1 MTPAL
6 RISVVLC
13 TYNGEAYLAE
23 QLRTLLVQ
31 SRLPDEVVIGDDASS
46 DGTWAIVEAFAAMAR
61 TRDVVVNGVR
71 RAERLGYVANFSR
84 TLELATGDLVFLCD
98 QDDAWHPDKVAII
111 EQRFR
116 EEASLTLVHTDARL
130 VSADGSDLGHSL
142 FEALEL
148 TPVER
153 LRVSSSRAL
162 EVYLRRNIATGA
174 TTAFRRGLLRQALPI
189 PGSWIHDAWLAAF
202 AAATGKVSLIDDPL
216 IDYRQHNG
224 NQIGMRRRTIK
235 DRLQEFRLPRG
246 EELRAT
252 AVRLEVLGERL
263 AENGALAQVNDV
275 LDMRTHILRRIRIGE
290 RPLLSRVPTIA
301 SEWLAG
307 GYTRFATGTRSALRD
322 LLRKG

>member
-1 MTPAL
+1 
-6 RISVVLC
+6 
-13 TYNGEAYLAE
+13 
-23 QLRTLLVQ
+23 
-31 SRLPDEVVIGDDASS
+31 
-46 DGTWAIVEAFAAMAR
+46 
-61 TRDVVVNGVR
+61 
-71 RAERLGYVANFSR
+71 
-84 TLELATGDLVFLCD
+84 
-98 QDDAWHPDKVAII
+98 
-111 EQRFR
+111 
-116 EEASLTLVHTDARL
+116 
-130 VSADGSDLGHSL
+130 
-142 FEALEL
+142 
-148 TPVER
+148 
-153 LRVSSSRAL
+153 
-162 EVYLRRNIATGA
+162 
-174 TTAFRRGLLRQALPI
+174 LPI

-290 RPLLSRVPTIA
+290 RPLLSRVPAIA

-307 GYTRFATGTRSALRD
+307 GYTRFATGTRSVLRD